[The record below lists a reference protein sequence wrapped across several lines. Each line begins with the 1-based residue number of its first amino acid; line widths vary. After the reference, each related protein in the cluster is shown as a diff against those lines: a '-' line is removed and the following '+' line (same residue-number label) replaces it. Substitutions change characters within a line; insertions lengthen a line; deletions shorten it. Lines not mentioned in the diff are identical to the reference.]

1 MKHKYPEMSE
11 NERKLA
17 EADAYLRKLN
27 QKPKPVQNDTNHE
40 LSQMSSWTGES
51 MFNIKSNEA

>member
-17 EADAYLRKLN
+17 EADAYLKKIN
-27 QKPKPVQNDTNHE
+27 QKPASKP
-40 LSQMSSWTGES
+40 
-51 MFNIKSNEA
+51 A